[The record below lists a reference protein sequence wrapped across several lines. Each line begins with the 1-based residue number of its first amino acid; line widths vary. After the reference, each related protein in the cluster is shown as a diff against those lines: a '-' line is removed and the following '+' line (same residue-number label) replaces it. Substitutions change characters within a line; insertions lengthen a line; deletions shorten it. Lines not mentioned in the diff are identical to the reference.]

1 MKIGLVGIVQKE
13 VFRNLLSFFRMLCI
27 LALPVRQIIKNLL
40 STDKHEK
47 VCDSVPGNIYFLN
60 RQSARL
66 SELKRDPDLAG
77 RITCK
82 GFVRQIGASR
92 QSSSRR
98 FTALILSRYT
108 I

>member
-13 VFRNLLSFFRMLCI
+13 VYRNLLSFFRMLCF
-27 LALPVRQIIKNLL
+27 LALAVRQIITNLL
-40 STDKHEK
+40 STDKHKK
-47 VCDSVPGNIYFLN
+47 VCDSAPGNIYFLN
-60 RQSARL
+60 RQTARR

-77 RITCK
+77 RITCT
-82 GFVRQIGASR
+82 GFVWQIGASR

-98 FTALILSRYT
+98 FTALILSRNT